1 MRTLFFA
8 ALILAPGATL
18 AGQAPTPSPH
28 PSATPTYKREVPAA
42 LAAQAKVAEDSA
54 VALALARVPGGQV
67 EQLVLEN
74 EDGKFIYS
82 LDIKVPGKSGI
93 EEVHVD
99 ALNGR
104 ILAVEHE
111 P

>member
-1 MRTLFFA
+1 MRTLLFA

-18 AGQAPTPSPH
+18 AGQAATPN
-28 PSATPTYKREVPAA
+28 PSAARSYKRDVPKA

-54 VALALARVPGGQV
+54 VARALARVPDGQV
-67 EQLVLEN
+67 EELVLER
-74 EDGKFIYS
+74 EGGRLIYS
-82 LDIKVPGKSGI
+82 LDIKVPGKPGI
-93 EEVHVD
+93 DEVHVD

-104 ILAVEHE
+104 VLRVEHE